1 MARKKKDEYE
11 EEYEGDGQGFIFPDF
26 NLSKGAKRTI
36 FACFLVLLAILFTL
50 GLFGAAGPA
59 GAALTGVVGKVFGFG
74 KYIMPG
80 ILLFIAFI
88 LVRTQ
93 MSSRRT
99 VTKITGAIIMFL
111 CILSLIHIIMYDQ
124 ERFAIVAS
132 EGRGGGYIGY
142 LLAQFAVSQLD
153 KLAAGAV
160 FLFLG
165 LIAGIFALNKSLVG
179 IGDKVKTP
187 EVDLGSVKDAVTVPS
202 LGGFFGKKKTVQRAQ
217 TDDYEDISEER
228 DDFLAEEYDLDP
240 AEFDDFDAPEN
251 PASGKEQAQ
260 VDESEEVFEEDDGY
274 EYEYEDE
281 AIEEVQ
287 PVSAAQKA
295 EQILGA
301 KQETQRSGQKERAE
315 DFVWELPPLRL
326 LERGGK
332 KAKGGN
338 TKERAQVIQDT
349 FADFGIDMVLEDI
362 VTGPTVTQF
371 SFRPPSGVKLTKI
384 KTLSDDLAL
393 ALAAHPI
400 RIEAPIPGKSLVGIE
415 VPNKEKAM
423 VRMRNLINTDE
434 FEDDSKPLLLALG
447 EDVNG
452 EHVVEDLAKM
462 PHLLVAGA
470 TGAGKSVTVN
480 SILLSLLYK
489 NSPDDL
495 KMILVDPKRVEL
507 SLYNGIPHLLSE
519 VITDNGKVINALKWA
534 VSEMERRY
542 KVLQKVGTR
551 DLKTYKKMC
560 DDGETVQDI
569 NPETDQVEA
578 MPLENLPVI
587 VVVIDEMADL
597 MASHGKEVEGVIVRL
612 AQMSRAVGIHLIVST
627 QRPSVEVITGTIKA
641 NLPTRI
647 ALRVATG
654 IDSRTIIDTPG
665 AEKLVGHGDMLY
677 VGTNSASPKRLQ
689 GVFVEEEE
697 VKKVIDFIKRQA
709 KATGAYDVEENFGS
723 DESDAGAEAA
733 AARGITSVDFDTA
746 AKTATE
752 IGGGGED
759 PMYEQAKEIVIE
771 ADKASTSYI
780 QRRLRVGYSRAARLI
795 DELEDNGVIG
805 PADGSKPRKV
815 LVAAESEEEEYE
827 YEDDDGE
834 EYEYEDEDTQKG

>member
-1 MARKKKDEYE
+1 
-11 EEYEGDGQGFIFPDF
+11 
-26 NLSKGAKRTI
+26 
-36 FACFLVLLAILFTL
+36 
-50 GLFGAAGPA
+50 
-59 GAALTGVVGKVFGFG
+59 
-74 KYIMPG
+74 
-80 ILLFIAFI
+80 
-88 LVRTQ
+88 
-93 MSSRRT
+93 
-99 VTKITGAIIMFL
+99 
-111 CILSLIHIIMYDQ
+111 
-124 ERFAIVAS
+124 
-132 EGRGGGYIGY
+132 
-142 LLAQFAVSQLD
+142 
-153 KLAAGAV
+153 
-160 FLFLG
+160 
-165 LIAGIFALNKSLVG
+165 
-179 IGDKVKTP
+179 
-187 EVDLGSVKDAVTVPS
+187 
-202 LGGFFGKKKTVQRAQ
+202 
-217 TDDYEDISEER
+217 
-228 DDFLAEEYDLDP
+228 
-240 AEFDDFDAPEN
+240 
-251 PASGKEQAQ
+251 
-260 VDESEEVFEEDDGY
+260 
-274 EYEYEDE
+274 
-281 AIEEVQ
+281 
-287 PVSAAQKA
+287 
-295 EQILGA
+295 
-301 KQETQRSGQKERAE
+301 
-315 DFVWELPPLRL
+315 
-326 LERGGK
+326 
-332 KAKGGN
+332 
-338 TKERAQVIQDT
+338 
-349 FADFGIDMVLEDI
+349 
-362 VTGPTVTQF
+362 
-371 SFRPPSGVKLTKI
+371 
-384 KTLSDDLAL
+384 
-393 ALAAHPI
+393 
-400 RIEAPIPGKSLVGIE
+400 
-415 VPNKEKAM
+415 
-423 VRMRNLINTDE
+423 
-434 FEDDSKPLLLALG
+434 
-447 EDVNG
+447 
-452 EHVVEDLAKM
+452 
-462 PHLLVAGA
+462 
-470 TGAGKSVTVN
+470 VTVN